1 MNKNKISQQ
10 IQILINQFNA
20 KNYENVIIKSRT
32 LIKKNYNLIILYNLL
47 GSSYQNIGDYVNA
60 ENIFTEGLKL
70 DPRNIPLKNNLAMIY
85 KNLLIYEKSEKLFRE
100 IIKEN
105 KNYINAYVNLGN
117 LKRDLNDFNEAIELY
132 KKAFEIDEN
141 NQIVNYSLALAY
153 QGLGKFEDAV
163 IFAKKTL
170 KINPSFTRAD
180 NLISQSVKYD
190 KNNKHYYELKEKL
203 KILNLTNDEKIE
215 LYFAIAK
222 AEEDMGN
229 IEEAYINL
237 EKGNSLKRKITNYNI
252 NNELKL
258 FEDIKIKFK
267 KNNLKHQI
275 SKEND
280 KKIIFILG
288 MPRSGT
294 SLVEQ
299 IISSHE
305 NVFGA
310 GELPILSNI
319 IKENFI
325 EMGQL
330 SEAKL
335 NDIIN
340 DTKKIEN
347 LYNKYYDFIK
357 NFKFKETYITD
368 KAPLNF
374 RWIGFIK
381 LLFPKAKIIHC
392 TRDKLD
398 NWLSMYKNLFEGG
411 LNFTYSQEDI
421 KSYYNGYSNLIL
433 FWKSLYPELIYE
445 VKYENLVENKT
456 QEIEK
461 ILNYCEL
468 SWDENCLS
476 FHKNKTPI
484 KTMSTAQA
492 RKPIYKSS
500 IKSFEKFKNFL
511 TILNKDA

>member
-1 MNKNKISQQ
+1 MNNKISQEV
-10 IQILINQFNA
+10 QILINQFNA
-20 KNYENVIIKSRT
+20 KNYENVIIKSRN
-32 LIKKNYNLIILYNLL
+32 LIKKNPNILILFNLL
-47 GSSYQNIGDYVNA
+47 GSSYQNLGDYINA
-60 ENIFTEGLKL
+60 ENVFKEGLKL
-70 DPRNIPLKNNLAMIY
+70 DSINIPLKNNLAMTY
-85 KNLLIYEKSEKLFRE
+85 KNLLFYEKSEKLFIE
-100 IIKEN
+100 IIKKDE
-105 KNYINAYVNLGN
+105 NYINAYVNLGN
-117 LKRDLNDFNEAIELY
+117 LKRDLNNFDEAIKLY
-132 KKAFEIDEN
+132 KKALEIDEKN
-141 NQIVNYSLALAY
+141 IIANYSLSLAY
-153 QGLGKFEDAV
+153 QGLGKFEEAV
-163 IFAKKTL
+163 FFAKKTL
-170 KINPSFTRAD
+170 QINPNFTRAD
-180 NLISQSVKYD
+180 NLISQSVKYNKD
-190 KNNKHYYELKEKL
+190 NKHYYELKEKL

-229 IEEAYINL
+229 IEEAFINL
-237 EKGNSLKRKITNYNI
+237 KKGNSLKKKITNYNI

-267 KNNLKHQI
+267 KNNFKSQF
-275 SKEND
+275 SKNND

-299 IISSHE
+299 IISSHK

-325 EMGQL
+325 ETGQF
-330 SEAKL
+330 SETKF
-335 NDIIN
+335 NNIIK
-340 DTKKIEN
+340 DSKKIEN
-347 LYNKYYDFIK
+347 LRNKYYDFIK
-357 NFKFKETYITD
+357 NFKFKETFITD

-381 LLFPKAKIIHC
+381 LLFPEAKIIHC

-398 NWLSMYKNLFEGG
+398 NCLSMYKNLFEGG

-421 KSYYNGYSNLIL
+421 KSYYNEYFNLIS
-433 FWKSLYPELIYE
+433 FWKSLYPKSIYE

-456 QEIEK
+456 QEIKK
-461 ILNYCEL
+461 ILKYCEL
-468 SWDENCLS
+468 NWDENCLS